1 MNFGHCSAS
10 EIPVPSH
17 WADVV
22 ISWSAFEHIQNPF
35 LTLSEAARILKPGGV
50 FFVQVYP
57 LYASMWGSH
66 LEEYFA
72 DPFHHLYLSSM
83 ELSNAMK
90 GSDDVRSGEMLEEYQ
105 NLNRL
110 SIDDFQFAARQSGL
124 RIAKIELLS
133 NRCHIPESVS
143 DLPIS
148 SLAIT
153 GFKAL
158 LVHR

>member
-1 MNFGHCSAS
+1 
-10 EIPVPSH
+10 
-17 WADVV
+17 
-22 ISWSAFEHIQNPF
+22 
-35 LTLSEAARILKPGGV
+35 
-50 FFVQVYP
+50 
-57 LYASMWGSH
+57 MWGSH